1 MAAKRQYQIIR
12 GACERG
18 HFKGLLRKAQSTK
31 SSEVLKE
38 SFKPDLS
45 QPLHYAAAV
54 GNLEVVRE
62 LIESHGCDP
71 ACRNLYEITPLHC
84 ASFCGQTDIVK
95 YLQELYGTDKIVVD
109 RLGACPIAYCTMY
122 RNTMDAPLDYFSRNV
137 SLSMGHVES
146 IKYLLN
152 LRVQNTKRCTLSPQ
166 LVRALR
172 IPMHCNSLA
181 DFKHII
187 EILVQFEFQ
196 AESSECNTEIYE
208 CLYSA
213 IYGQKWDF
221 VRALLLA
228 FPNQIKAATSDIKD
242 SPSFL
247 RTLFEKA
254 DVDLIKLFFKFEIC
268 NLKANLVTL
277 KQSVDRVPT
286 CFELVQY
293 LLDSIESDHSLS
305 VMDKLLSYIYI
316 PSSYKSKA
324 REQRLV
330 KLIAAYGAGGR
341 DSDGNTVLHLAC
353 EYSAVFLIEN
363 SSGDLSL
370 INNGRHQLPLHI
382 ACKHGNLEIIKLVSS
397 QPGLDVNLQDSAG
410 NTPLHIACKSEWHQK
425 KTDVLSCFRYLL
437 LEKRC
442 SLNIQNN
449 QKQLSLHILLSSYR
463 LSTDIKESILEM
475 CGEGDININTQDSD
489 GMTPLHI
496 ACKSLSLSLV
506 RFLTLNFQCDVN
518 LSDKEGN
525 LPIHY
530 AVQSRG
536 GRPYYYHSGCDTD
549 DALEMV
555 KLVGE
560 GCTQIHA
567 KNDCGTTPLHLAC
580 KIQNKAIV
588 KYLILEHK
596 KHPLVNYCPASDSI
610 YANLDIHFVCQK
622 EEDIHLLKALA
633 NKQNVNQLGHLNVY
647 DDEYGGRAC
656 APLHIACA
664 YNNIPAVRLL
674 GELNCDFSQ
683 KDSEDMLPLHI
694 ACSKSRS
701 LECVKLLQVHM
712 NDLNAV
718 DREGNTPLHLACKHD
733 CADILKY
740 LQAMYRCKLS
750 IKNRCGE
757 LPLHLACRS
766 SLEVVKRVSQC
777 DVNCQTDS
785 GDTPLHIACK
795 AGALDI
801 AKYLVN
807 QCKCKRSMTLYNDSR
822 LLPVHYAC
830 EHSLEMVKLVAQPC
844 TTEQLIRV
852 TKTGSLSALDIAC
865 FCGSINIAAYLINQ
879 KGCFLSALNGDQ
891 SALEYASGIR
901 ECYTYFRGEPK
912 YNTAFHPDVVKYLVA
927 ECGYDPCASDR
938 TTMIHYACQA
948 NNVQLVKALT
958 VCSVD
963 IQDSEG
969 NTPLHY
975 ACKYSCVEIVQFLI
989 DHNCDQTITNNH
1001 GELALHLACQNSLA
1015 ITQMLTKCDV
1025 NTLTF
1030 NGNAP
1035 LHLACSNWKDSIAV
1049 YLIKEAKCDVNI
1061 PDKSGNYALHIACSR
1076 SLKRATKL
1084 MLQSCDINCKDADG
1098 NTPLHIACSGRLDS
1112 ESVTCLLENNVCR
1125 TDMPNKAGDLPLH
1138 NFVNCEPNEND
1149 DQLESAT
1156 ELLVD
1161 KCSEAILSTNH
1172 EGYTTVQIAIMK
1184 GKLSFLQLLHQRK
1197 QLDLFQAC
1205 NKTLLHIACKYRQI
1219 QIVRWML
1226 DHGADLNIPDE
1237 EGNYPEQL
1245 CIEDNNSELK
1255 LTIEKQYKQAELRS
1269 PWKSIS
1275 IDPEGSGE
1283 SDGLERFPKHL
1294 YIGADNPSLKTLI
1307 ELGTISVSRQN
1318 NEGNT
1323 ILHMACQ
1330 DDRDHI
1336 LQHILSTNECADAFS
1351 ISNNDGDTPLHLLAT
1366 RDSEVLSNAILPLIK
1381 CKNPNVKNRRGN
1393 TPLHIAC
1400 QNNNIK
1406 YATFLLAD
1414 LHCDS
1419 NVKNDLGE
1427 IPLHLAAAKSME
1439 LVKLVARSEDVN
1451 AQRNDGDTPL
1461 HIACRHKQM
1470 EVCFHFIDDLN
1481 CSVTILNSNEDS
1493 PFLILLGKSLGQNSF
1508 ILEYIPL
1515 SESNGKN
1522 KNGDTL
1528 LHVACQYST
1537 VSTVSYLIKSLKCKT
1552 DVVNES
1558 GMAPLHFACNRGF
1571 INMVS
1576 LVSKC
1581 NPLAQVSSTTKLKGV
1596 KFVQGDTPLH
1606 IACRSANVNVV
1617 KYLLMNGHTKA
1628 LGIYN
1633 EEGEMPFHLAC
1644 QHDVNMVRPFVKY
1657 APKFDSSAANL
1668 HGDTPLHIACKR
1680 INRSSTSTTI
1690 ELLVDEM
1697 NCKTNVV
1704 NKDGDLPLHI
1714 ACRSRRI
1721 SRKLVNFLC
1730 SGLSQEN
1737 MISQDISGSTAL
1749 HELLK
1754 HIYEKHETYDVISYT
1769 SALEERTSWMQ
1780 RLTETIKYI
1789 VQRMPRIDIPDKEG
1803 KQPIHLA
1810 CQYQGLKVVKILCE
1824 QYQGSFKQLPEG
1836 ILHQACLNED
1846 SSVLEHLMKNF
1857 QLDHHVNLPNQ
1868 NGDIP
1873 LHIAAKLGRI
1883 SSVGLLLKK
1892 TANIDYANHQ
1902 GNSPAHVLYLYDYGS
1917 KFNLYDY
1924 DYDSKFITDFL
1935 RLTHAHDLNRLKILT
1950 IFIENDVDFSV
1961 RNMMGQTP
1969 LHFMTARYPDL
1980 ETVISKRKIN
1990 VNIQDNEDHTLLHIA
2005 CQANQLKCVELLLSA
2020 GADISIKDKQGR
2032 TAIALAS
2039 EMSIIKFLIEHGAD
2053 PQPIYEMHRNFFA
2066 NTIETP
2072 PPTPAKLLVI
2082 GDPSV
2087 GKTTLVQSL
2096 KNEGSKS
2103 VISDNFD
2110 HTTGIVTTTFSS
2122 KIYGDVKFFDFAGQP
2137 EYYASHDGFLYNIL
2151 KNIPPTVLIL
2161 VKLTET
2167 EKKIQNRIHYWKNFI
2182 ENRCAAF
2189 EDATHIIIVC
2199 SHADCLKLGEDP
2211 RGKVSKLHQSV
2222 ESEFVDKLVLK
2233 DVLHINCKLSY
2244 SEEMVRLQQVLKES
2258 TNELRQEGE
2267 MHINSHCFYALLL
2280 QTFKDCKVI
2289 TLGHIVSKLKVMSR
2303 DSDKNP
2309 LFLVRSDRSAV
2320 IQMCKELDDKGHIM
2334 FIKHP
2339 SITDKSWLILDTQPL
2354 LHDLLGTLFAP
2365 SSFPQHRPLSY
2376 STGVVPLSLFRK
2388 YIGEQDSYTANMLL
2402 TFLTRLEYCREI
2414 IDKVLLDS
2422 IVKQEGYSETEKY
2435 YFFPNLVSLN
2445 RPNDKWSH
2453 CTDSKYS
2460 YQCGWLIQCKKE
2472 GDFFSPHF
2480 IQVLLLRLTFAFA
2493 PMKVA
2498 YDSKDIEDSE
2508 DESEEEENQAM
2519 ALVIKRTCSVWKNG
2533 LYWKWNGMKTIVDI
2547 IDQKR
2552 LVLLMQCHHGRELQ
2566 LLTRRS
2572 TIISMVLDAKK
2583 DFSSKSIVMEYFM
2596 HPDCVRHPLK
2606 NISKCRLFSLPQ
2618 IERSIISRDPCVT
2631 NDVDDEIDLQELL
2644 LFEPYFEF
2652 STDIMKKLSD
2662 KAKFHE
2668 TINKDLLSLIV
2679 RDIDRKHYSFFVSFS
2694 RTLDIRAMDAADGT
2708 RQLANILKQI
2718 LTRKKHGGVTRR
2730 DLHEFFNN
2738 MSIFYGRHPPQGIQY
2753 SIATLLC

>member
-1 MAAKRQYQIIR
+1 MATKRQYQVIR

-18 HFKGLLRKAQSTK
+18 HFKGLLHKARSTE

-38 SFKPDLS
+38 RFKPDLS

-54 GNLEVVRE
+54 GNLEVVRD
-62 LIESHGCDP
+62 LIESHRCDP
-71 ACRNLYEITPLHC
+71 ACRNLYGITPLHC
-84 ASFCGQTDIVK
+84 ASFCGQTDVVK

-109 RLGACPIAYCTMY
+109 RLGACPIAYCTMSY
-122 RNTMDAPLDYFSRNV
+122 HRNTMDAPLDYFSRNV
-137 SLSMGHVES
+137 SISMGHVES
-146 IKYLLN
+146 IKYLLS
-152 LRVQNTKRCTLSPQ
+152 LRIQNTKKCILSPQ
-166 LVRALR
+166 LVRTLR

-196 AESSECNTEIYE
+196 AESSGCNTEIYE
-208 CLYSA
+208 CLHSA
-213 IYGQKWDF
+213 INGQEWDF

-228 FPNQIKAATSDIKD
+228 FPNQIKTATNDTKD

-247 RTLFEKA
+247 YTLFKKA

-277 KQSVDRVPT
+277 KQAVDRVPT

-293 LLDSIESDHSLS
+293 HLDSIESDHSLS
-305 VMDKLLSYIYI
+305 VMDKYDQGLPIHSWYGSQHSCLLSYLL
-316 PSSYKSKA
+316 SLYKREA
-324 REQRLV
+324 CEQRLV
-330 KLIAAYGAGGR
+330 KLIAAYCAGGR

-353 EYSAVFLIEN
+353 EYSAVFLIEDSN
-363 SSGDLSL
+363 GDQSSV
-370 INNGRHQLPLHI
+370 NNDHQLPLHI

-449 QKQLSLHILLSSYR
+449 DKQLPLHILQINLVI
-463 LSTDIKESILEM
+463 STDVKESIFNLAM
-475 CGEGDININTQDSD
+475 CSEGDINNIINAQDSN
-489 GMTPLHI
+489 GMTLLHI
-496 ACKSLSLSLV
+496 ACKNRSLRLV
-506 RFLTLNFQCDVN
+506 RFLMTNFPCDVN
-518 LSDKEGN
+518 LLDNEGN

-530 AVQSRG
+530 AVQSR
-536 GRPYYYHSGCDTD
+536 REWPYYYSGCDTD

-567 KNDCGTTPLHLAC
+567 KNNCGTTPLHLAC
-580 KIQNKAIV
+580 RLQNKAIV
-588 KYLILEHK
+588 KYLIILEHK
-596 KHPLVNYCPASDSI
+596 KHPLVNYSPASDSI
-610 YANLDIHFVCQK
+610 VYANLDIHFVCQK

-664 YNNIPAVRLL
+664 CNNIPAVRLL
-674 GELNCDFSQ
+674 GELNCNFSQ

-712 NDLNAV
+712 NDLKAV
-718 DREGNTPLHLACKHD
+718 DRDGNTPLHLACKHD

-740 LQAMYRCKLS
+740 LQAMYRCDLS
-750 IKNRCGE
+750 IKNRWGE
-757 LPLHLACRS
+757 LPLHLACRC

-777 DVNCQTDS
+777 DVNCQTNS

-801 AKYLVN
+801 AKYLVD
-807 QCKCKRSMTLYNDSR
+807 QYKCKRSMILYNDSR
-822 LLPVHYAC
+822 MLPVHYAC
-830 EHSLEMVKLVAQPC
+830 EHSLEMVKLVAQSC
-844 TTEQLIRV
+844 TTQHLI

-865 FCGSINIAAYLINQ
+865 FCGSVNIAAYLINQ
-879 KGCFLSALNGDQ
+879 RGCFLSALNGDQ

-901 ECYTYFRGEPK
+901 KRYTYFRGEPK
-912 YNTAFHPDVVKYLVA
+912 HNAAFHPDVVKYLVA

-938 TTMIHYACQA
+938 IHTTMIHYACQT
-948 NNVQLVKALT
+948 NNLQLVKALT

-963 IQDSEG
+963 IKDSEG

-975 ACKYSCVEIVQFLI
+975 ACRYPYVEIVQFLI
-989 DHNCDQTITNNH
+989 DHNCDQTITNNA

-1035 LHLACSNWKDSIAV
+1035 LHLACSNWKESIAV

-1112 ESVTCLLENNVCR
+1112 ESVTCLLKNNVCR
-1125 TDMPNKAGDLPLH
+1125 ADMPNKAGDLPLH

-1161 KCSEAILSTNH
+1161 KCSEAILLTNH

-1197 QLDLFQAC
+1197 QFDLFQTC

-1237 EGNYPEQL
+1237 EGNYPEQV

-1255 LTIEKQYKQAELRS
+1255 LTIEKQYKQAELRLR
-1269 PWKSIS
+1269 WKFIS

-1283 SDGLERFPKHL
+1283 SNGLERLPKHL
-1294 YIGADNPSLKTLI
+1294 YIGADNPSLKTLT
-1307 ELGTISVSRQN
+1307 ELGSISVSRQN
-1318 NEGNT
+1318 KEGNT
-1323 ILHMACQ
+1323 ILHTACQ

-1336 LQHILSTNECADAFS
+1336 LQHVLSTNECADAFS
-1351 ISNNDGDTPLHLLAT
+1351 ISNNNGDTPLHLLAN
-1366 RDSEVLSNAILPLIK
+1366 REVLSNAILPLIK
-1381 CKNPNVKNRRGN
+1381 CKNPNVKNRCGN

-1406 YATFLLAD
+1406 FATFLLAD

-1427 IPLHLAAAKSME
+1427 IPLHLAAAKSIE
-1439 LVKLVARSEDVN
+1439 LVKLVARSENIN

-1461 HIACRHKQM
+1461 HIACRHEQM
-1470 EVCFHFIDDLN
+1470 EVCLHFIDDLN
-1481 CSVTILNSNEDS
+1481 CSVTLLNSNEDS
-1493 PFLILLGKSLGQNSF
+1493 PFFILLGKRLRQNSF

-1537 VSTVSYLIKSLKCKT
+1537 VPTVSYLIKSLKCKT

-1558 GMAPLHFACNRGF
+1558 GVAPLHFACNRGF
-1571 INMVS
+1571 KNMVRF
-1576 LVSKC
+1576 VSNC
-1581 NPLAQVSSTTKLKGV
+1581 DPLAQVSNTTILNDV
-1596 KFVQGDTPLH
+1596 KFIEGDTPLH
-1606 IACRSANVNVV
+1606 VACRSANVTIV
-1617 KYLLMNGHTKA
+1617 KYLFKNGHTKA
-1628 LGIYN
+1628 LGISN

-1644 QHDVNMVRPFVKY
+1644 QHDVNMVRPFIKY
-1657 APKFDSSAANL
+1657 ASTFDNSAANL

-1680 INRSSTSTTI
+1680 INKSSTTI
-1690 ELLVDEM
+1690 KPLVDKM

-1704 NKDGDLPLHI
+1704 NKDGNLPLHI
-1714 ACRSRRI
+1714 ACRSGRI
-1721 SRKLVNFLC
+1721 SCELADFLC
-1730 SGLSQEN
+1730 SDLSPED
-1737 MISQDISGSTAL
+1737 MISQDINGSTAL

-1754 HIYEKHETYDVISYT
+1754 HTYEKHETYNDTRS
-1769 SALEERTSWMQ
+1769 SWMQ
-1780 RLTETIKYI
+1780 RLTETTKYI

-1803 KQPIHLA
+1803 KQPIQLA
-1810 CQYQGLKVVKILCE
+1810 CQYQRLEVVKILCE
-1824 QYQGSFKQLPEG
+1824 QYQGSSKELPEG

-1846 SSVLEHLMKNF
+1846 SSVLECLIKNF
-1857 QLDHHVNLPNQ
+1857 QLDHHVNLPNN

-1873 LHIAAKLGRI
+1873 LHIAAKLGRTR
-1883 SSVGLLLKK
+1883 SVSLLLKK

-1902 GNSPAHVLYLYDYGS
+1902 GNTPAHELYLDNDAS
-1917 KFNLYDY
+1917 KL
-1924 DYDSKFITDFL
+1924 STDIS
-1935 RLTHAHDLNRLKILT
+1935 RTAHDSNRLDILIT
-1950 IFIENDVDFSV
+1950 FIENNINFSIQ
-1961 RNMMGQTP
+1961 NLMGQTP
-1969 LHFMTARYPDL
+1969 LHFMAARYPDL
-1980 ETVISKRKIN
+1980 ETVNSKRKIN
-1990 VNIQDNEDHTLLHIA
+1990 DIVNIQDNEDRTLLHIA

-2032 TAIALAS
+2032 TVIALAS
-2039 EMSIIKFLIEHGAD
+2039 EMSIIKLLIEHGAD

-2066 NTIETP
+2066 NTSETP

-2167 EKKIQNRIHYWKNFI
+2167 KKKMQNRIHYWKNFI

-2189 EDATHIIIVC
+2189 DDATHIIIVC
-2199 SHADCLKLGEDP
+2199 SHADRLKLGEDP

-2303 DSDKNP
+2303 DSDKSP

-2334 FIKHP
+2334 FIEHP

-2422 IVKQEGYSETEKY
+2422 IVNQEGYRYSETEKY
-2435 YFFPNLVSLN
+2435 YFFPNLVSLD
-2445 RPNDKWSH
+2445 RPNDKWS
-2453 CTDSKYS
+2453 TGSKYS
-2460 YQCGWLIQCKKE
+2460 YQCGWLVQCKKE

-2533 LYWKWNGMKTIVDI
+2533 LYWQQNGMKTIVDI
-2547 IDQKR
+2547 IDQR
-2552 LVLLMQCHHGRELQ
+2552 TLVLLMQCHHGKELQ

-2572 TIISMVLDAKK
+2572 MIMSMVLDAKK
-2583 DFSSKSIVMEYFM
+2583 DFSSKSIVMEYFL

-2618 IERSIISRDPCVT
+2618 IERSIIYRDPCVT
-2631 NDVDDEIDLQELL
+2631 NDVDDEVDLQELL

-2652 STDIMKKLSD
+2652 GTDIMKKLSD
-2662 KAKFHE
+2662 EAKSHE
-2668 TINKDLLSLIV
+2668 TANKDLLSLIA

-2694 RTLDIRAMDAADGT
+2694 RTLGIRAMDAADGT

-2730 DLHEFFNN
+2730 DLHEFFNQ
-2738 MSIFYGRHPPQGIQY
+2738 MSIFYGRHPPQGMQY